1 MSASLVERLF
11 RETQRPELKRL
22 TAHMADTAKGA
33 GVRRYET
40 PSLRRDSKI
49 IDTEVSLT
57 APRRGNNYIINGF
70 VRDITDRIQA
80 ERDRDRCA
88 L

>member
-22 TAHMADTAKGA
+22 TAHMADTAKGN
-33 GVRRYET
+33 
-40 PSLRRDSKI
+40 SKI

-57 APRRGNNYIINGF
+57 ALRRGNNYIINGF